1 MKTSFQSVT
10 IALDA
15 IYRNA
20 KKAKDLQL
28 PKVKLVKES
37 GVGLPTFNKLMEAL
51 KARKLIFV
59 VGSTRS
65 QYTEWNQEMVGMNP
79 ALAKSL
85 YHELYVKEEVR
96 PRQRKVVKLQYDE
109 IVTYLRSRGWR
120 GTLERVK
127 EAEGVIRDVQYLDI

>member
-20 KKAKDLQL
+20 KKARDLQL

-96 PRQRKVVKLQYDE
+96 PRHRKVVKLQYDE
-109 IVTYLRSRGWR
+109 IVAYLRSRGWH

-127 EAEGVIRDVQYLDI
+127 DTEGVIRDVQYLDI

>member
-1 MKTSFQSVT
+1 MKTTLQEVS
-10 IALDA
+10 IALDV
-15 IYRNA
+15 IYRNS
-20 KKAKDLQL
+20 KRAKDLQL

-59 VGSTRS
+59 IGSTRS

-85 YHELYVKEEVR
+85 YHELYIKEEVR
-96 PRQRKVVKLQYDE
+96 PRHRKVVKLQYDE
-109 IVTYLRSRGWR
+109 IVAYLRSRGWH
-120 GTLERVK
+120 GILERIK
-127 EAEGVIRDVQYLDI
+127 ETEGIVRDVQYLDI

>member
-1 MKTSFQSVT
+1 MKTTLQDVS

-37 GVGLPTFNKLMEAL
+37 GVGLPTFNKLMDAL

-59 VGSTRS
+59 VGATRN

-79 ALAKSL
+79 ALAKSV

-96 PRQRKVVKLQYDE
+96 PRHRKAVKLQYDE
-109 IVTYLRSRGWR
+109 IVAYLRSRGWS
-120 GTLERVK
+120 GTLERTK
-127 EAEGVIRDVQYLDI
+127 DTNVIRSVEYLDI

>member
-1 MKTSFQSVT
+1 MKTTLQAVS

-15 IYRNA
+15 IYRNS
-20 KKAKDLQL
+20 KRAKDLQL
-28 PKVKLVKES
+28 SKVKLVKES

-59 VGSTRS
+59 IGSTRN

-96 PRQRKVVKLQYDE
+96 PRNRKVVKLQYDE
-109 IVTYLRSRGWR
+109 IVAYLRSRGWH

-127 EAEGVIRDVQYLDI
+127 DAEGIIRDVQYLDI

>member
-20 KKAKDLQL
+20 KKARDLQL

-59 VGSTRS
+59 VGATRN
-65 QYTEWNQEMVGMNP
+65 QYTEWNEEKVGMNP
-79 ALAKSL
+79 ALARSL
-85 YHELYVKEEVR
+85 YQELYVKEEVR

-109 IVTYLRSRGWR
+109 IVAYLRSRSWR

-127 EAEGVIRDVQYLDI
+127 ESEGIIRDVQYLDI

>member
-20 KKAKDLQL
+20 KKARDLQL

-96 PRQRKVVKLQYDE
+96 PRHRKVVKLQYDE
-109 IVTYLRSRGWR
+109 IVAYLRSRGWR

-127 EAEGVIRDVQYLDI
+127 ETEGVIRDVQYLDI

>member
-1 MKTSFQSVT
+1 MRTTLQAVS

-15 IYRNA
+15 IYQNSKR
-20 KKAKDLQL
+20 AKDLQL

-37 GVGLPTFNKLMEAL
+37 GVGLPTFNKLMDAL
-51 KARKLIFV
+51 IARKLIFV
-59 VGSTRS
+59 IGATRS
-65 QYTEWNQEMVGMNP
+65 QYTEWNKEKVGMNP
-79 ALAKSL
+79 TLVKSL

-109 IVTYLRSRGWR
+109 IVAYLRSRGWH

-127 EAEGVIRDVQYLDI
+127 ETEGIIRDVQYLDI

>member
-1 MKTSFQSVT
+1 MRVSLQSVS
-10 IALDA
+10 IALDV

-20 KKAKDLQL
+20 KRSKDLQA
-28 PKVKLVKES
+28 PKIKLVKES

-59 VGSTRS
+59 IGSTRS
-65 QYTEWNQEMVGMNP
+65 QYTAWNQEMVGMNP
-79 ALAKSL
+79 TLAKSL
-85 YHELYVKEEVR
+85 YQELYVKEEVQ
-96 PRQRKVVKLQYDE
+96 PRKRKVVKLQYDE

-127 EAEGVIRDVQYLDI
+127 ETEGVIRDVQYLDI

>member
-96 PRQRKVVKLQYDE
+96 PRHRKVVKLQYDE

-127 EAEGVIRDVQYLDI
+127 ETEGVIRDVQYLDI

>member
-10 IALDA
+10 MALDA

-20 KKAKDLQL
+20 KKARDLQL

-85 YHELYVKEEVR
+85 YHELYIKEEVR
-96 PRQRKVVKLQYDE
+96 PRNRKVVKLQYDE
-109 IVTYLRSRGWR
+109 IVAYLRSRGWR

-127 EAEGVIRDVQYLDI
+127 ETEGVIRDVQYLDI

>member
-85 YHELYVKEEVR
+85 YHELYVKEEIR

-127 EAEGVIRDVQYLDI
+127 ETEGVIRDVQYLDI